1 WLLALIVVFRFVEA
15 PMMAMLNPML
25 VDFGFSLSQIGLLF
39 SVFGA
44 IVGIGSALL
53 AGVLIKYI
61 DIVRCLILFGWLRT
75 AVYALLCLGLLYPLL
90 GDFLP
95 AVGLLKTG
103 FMSLMA
109 ISVLLILS
117 VRYLTMTALYAL
129 FMNAANPDQAGTDFT
144 LFVCVELLVYFIGGA
159 MSGFLVHQFGYDK
172 LFLWLAIGSGVSML
186 ILPTLIKKF
195 SVTDC

>member
-1 WLLALIVVFRFVEA
+1 
-15 PMMAMLNPML
+15 
-25 VDFGFSLSQIGLLF
+25 
-39 SVFGA
+39 
-44 IVGIGSALL
+44 
-53 AGVLIKYI
+53 
-61 DIVRCLILFGWLRT
+61 
-75 AVYALLCLGLLYPLL
+75 
-90 GDFLP
+90 
-95 AVGLLKTG
+95 
-103 FMSLMA
+103 MA